1 MYTVTRTKRKHDIV
15 FNISLHTE
23 AWHYTDLLQGY
34 IFMDKVYLH
43 TLSGTI
49 DSYFNTEFICFT
61 VSYLNKYI
69 HKKDKLTKIIT
80 YTYK

>member
-15 FNISLHTE
+15 FKISLHTE

-43 TLSGTI
+43 TLSG
-49 DSYFNTEFICFT
+49 D
-61 VSYLNKYI
+61 
-69 HKKDKLTKIIT
+69 HR
-80 YTYK
+80 